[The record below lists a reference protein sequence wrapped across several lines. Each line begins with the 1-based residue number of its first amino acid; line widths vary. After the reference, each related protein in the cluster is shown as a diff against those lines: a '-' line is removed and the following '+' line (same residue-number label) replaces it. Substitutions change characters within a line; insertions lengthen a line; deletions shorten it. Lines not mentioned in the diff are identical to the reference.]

1 MTGADENI
9 RYRRGDNPDLD
20 KKFTLSKKINLF
32 AGNAVANALSETEA
46 ETLVQ
51 LWRKARYKPWKLEV
65 NEVSNL
71 VAFYEIIVE
80 WRKNRKRE
88 LTRIRNERARK
99 KLQDA
104 AKKGDSQAV
113 TKLDSIKKADALK
126 SAKYRKIKRKLR
138 DKTRKGDM
146 EYKTGGV

>member
-32 AGNAVANALSETEA
+32 TGNAVANALSETEA

-80 WRKNRKRE
+80 
-88 LTRIRNERARK
+88 
-99 KLQDA
+99 
-104 AKKGDSQAV
+104 
-113 TKLDSIKKADALK
+113 
-126 SAKYRKIKRKLR
+126 
-138 DKTRKGDM
+138 
-146 EYKTGGV
+146 